1 MLANN
6 KSYFLEAIYYLCI
19 TGSGPGYIYVYEYK
33 NGKWNDVGNYKN
45 RLVNFNSGSN
55 RGKVQA
61 YYYNYTS
68 LMGLFGS
75 SSYNTPEH
83 DHHYMKYNVNRFLS
97 KNGLLWLLIKNS
109 SNYERKTCAF
119 VPVSKLDNQ
128 LYFPKT
134 SSLNDGWFT
143 GYLLRRVIL

>member
-1 MLANN
+1 M
-6 KSYFLEAIYYLCI
+6 YY

-83 DHHYMKYNVNRFLS
+83 
-97 KNGLLWLLIKNS
+97 
-109 SNYERKTCAF
+109 A
-119 VPVSKLDNQ
+119 
-128 LYFPKT
+128 
-134 SSLNDGWFT
+134 
-143 GYLLRRVIL
+143 VIII